1 MEGNQNEKR
10 AALSILLAGT
20 MLAASIAGCSSSN
33 SGSGSSSNSNVQP
46 SQSQTDL
53 KDKIGQYPIATPEEP
68 LTLKI
73 WSTMGDIIANDI
85 KDFNDILA
93 FQEMEKRTGVHIEWT
108 HAVSG
113 QDTESFNLMLA
124 SRDLP
129 DLIRNNIGSAGKE
142 AIKYV
147 QEDVIIDFSPY
158 LEYAP
163 NFKKIVTED
172 ADLYRQL
179 SDDNGG
185 IYIFPS
191 LNKDPGTR
199 AYRGFIIRQDWL
211 DKVGMSMPT
220 NTDELYEVLKA
231 WQEKDVNG
239 NGLKDEVFSGR
250 GDTDFMI
257 YNLLWCFGANYKF
270 QLQDGKVTHGL
281 LTDEFKEGMAYIA
294 KLYSEGLI
302 DQDYLTNDTSKW
314 ESKFISETAGAAY
327 GIASRVDKFTKNVP
341 GSTFLPVPILNG
353 PGGRPAKTF
362 DDTLTNIYKTQQ
374 TVCITTAN
382 KNIEK
387 SMMWM
392 DYIYSPEGE
401 VLFNLG
407 VEGVSYEVDSEGKP
421 HYTEALTNDPQG
433 RPQNQ
438 MQLLYAPG
446 GSQWPVNVTMEAVM
460 CQKTPIELN
469 CFQTYAANIPDT
481 SDVMPPFTLT
491 EEEMASITSKK
502 TDVETYVTEVL
513 GSLAIG
519 KVSIDEIDT
528 VVIPRLKQLGVDDI
542 IQVYQGAY
550 ERYMAKA

>member
-1 MEGNQNEKR
+1 MKK
-10 AALSILLAGT
+10 ASILSAVLAT
-20 MLAASIAGCSSSN
+20 AMVFSVFTGCSTSTTSS
-33 SGSGSSSNSNVQP
+33 QEET
-46 SQSQTDL
+46 SQSESAETQQDL
-53 KDKIGQYPIATPEEP
+53 KAMIGQYPIATAEEP

-73 WSTMGDIIANDI
+73 WATMGDVIANDI

-108 HAVSG
+108 HAVAG
-113 QDTESFNLMLA
+113 QDTEAFNLMLA

-129 DLIRNNIGSAGKE
+129 DLIRNNIGTAGKE

-147 QEDVIIDFSPY
+147 QDDVIIDISPY
-158 LEYAP
+158 MEYAP
-163 NFKKIVTED
+163 NFKKIIDDD
-172 ADLYRQL
+172 AELYRQL

-185 IYIFPS
+185 IYFFPS
-191 LNKDPGTR
+191 LNEDPGTR
-199 AYRGFIIRQDWL
+199 AYRGFIIRQDWI

-220 NTDELYEVLKA
+220 NTDELYELLKA
-231 WQEKDVNG
+231 WQEQDVNG
-239 NGLKDEVFSGR
+239 NGEKDECFTGR
-250 GDTDFMI
+250 GDTDFI
-257 YNLLWCFGANYKF
+257 LYNLLWCFGADYNF
-270 QLQDGKVTHGL
+270 QLKDGKVTHGL
-281 LTDEFKEGMAYIA
+281 LTDEFKEGMSYIA

-302 DQDYLTNDTSKW
+302 DPDYLTNDTSKW
-314 ESKFISETAGAAY
+314 EAKFISGIAGASY
-327 GIASRVDKFTKNVP
+327 GIASRVDKFTKNVE
-341 GSTFLPVPILNG
+341 GSTFLPIPILNG
-353 PGGRPAKTF
+353 PEGRPGKTF
-362 DDTLTNIYKTQQ
+362 DNTLTNIFKTQQ

-382 KNIEK
+382 QNIEK

-392 DYIYSPEGE
+392 DYVYSEEGE
-401 VLFNLG
+401 ILFNLG
-407 VEGVSYEVDSEGKP
+407 VEGISYELDEEGNP

-446 GSQWPVNVTMEAVM
+446 GSQWPVNVTMEALM

-481 SDVMPPFTLT
+481 SGVLPPFSLT

-502 TDVETYVTEVL
+502 TDVETYVSEVL

-528 VVIPRLKQLGVDDI
+528 VVIPRLKQLGIEDI
-542 IQVYQGAY
+542 IAVYQGAY